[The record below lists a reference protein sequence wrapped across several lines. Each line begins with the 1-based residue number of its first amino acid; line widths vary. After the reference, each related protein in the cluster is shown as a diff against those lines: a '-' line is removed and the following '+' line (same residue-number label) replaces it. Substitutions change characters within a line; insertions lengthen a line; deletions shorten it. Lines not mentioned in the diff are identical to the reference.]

1 MTLRV
6 LLLND
11 DGYLAP
17 GILALYKALSERY
30 EVTVVAPESD
40 RSGISSALTLDR
52 PIALK
57 KTEHY
62 GFYFVSGTPA
72 DCGHLVF
79 SGALGETLDRS
90 FDWVLSGINNGANLG
105 DDMIYSGTLG
115 AATEGRLVNI
125 PSIAFSLVDKGYEG
139 LEQAAWAARDIFEM
153 AQEYQ
158 TRMSETPIFWNVN
171 IPNRLHR
178 KPDGEID
185 FVFTQ
190 MGQRYSP
197 ETVEKIYNPKGEL
210 MFWIGPVGEGKHD
223 IHESDFAA
231 VVNNKVS
238 ITPVSLD
245 KTDHVALAKL
255 KLMSI

>member
-1 MTLRV
+1 MTQRV
-6 LLLND
+6 LLMND

-17 GILALYKALSERY
+17 GILALYKVLSDKY
-30 EVTVVAPESD
+30 EVTVVAPEHD
-40 RSGISSALTLDR
+40 RSGVSSALTLDR

-79 SGALGETLDRS
+79 SGALGETIDKS
-90 FDWVLSGINNGANLG
+90 FDWVLSGINNGSNLG
-105 DDMIYSGTLG
+105 DDLIYSGTLG
-115 AATEGRLVNI
+115 AATEGRLANI
-125 PSIAFSLVDKGYEG
+125 PTLAFSLVEKGYDG
-139 LEQAAWAARDIFEM
+139 LEQAALVAKDIFEM
-153 AQEYQ
+153 AQDYQ
-158 TRMSETPIFWNVN
+158 QRMVEQTIFWNIN
-171 IPNRLHR
+171 IPNQLKR
-178 KPDGEID
+178 KSDGSFD

-190 MGQRYSP
+190 MGQRYSSGP
-197 ETVEKIYNPKGEL
+197 VERVYSPKGES
-210 MFWIGPVGEGKHD
+210 MFWIGPAGVGKHD

-245 KTDHVALAKL
+245 MTDHVALAKL
-255 KLMSI
+255 KF